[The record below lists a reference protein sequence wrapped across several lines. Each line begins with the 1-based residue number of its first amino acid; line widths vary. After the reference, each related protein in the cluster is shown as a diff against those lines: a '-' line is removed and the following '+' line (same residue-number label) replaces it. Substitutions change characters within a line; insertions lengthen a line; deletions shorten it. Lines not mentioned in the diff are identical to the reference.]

1 MSVLPAVDTNQQ
13 CYDSGW
19 IEKWTGKRVE
29 KMGGI
34 IFQLVVIAGLVGL
47 LVYVARDDRRNRAL
61 RALEDIE
68 EARQEN
74 TGKRDSA
81 D

>member
-1 MSVLPAVDTNQQ
+1 
-13 CYDSGW
+13 
-19 IEKWTGKRVE
+19 
-29 KMGGI
+29 MGGI